1 LTRFKLRDTLPL
13 LLIYLLAV
21 GGLVWWSHLEL
32 RAGAERLA
40 EQTARLLGREIA
52 AAVRSAMPD
61 RVPAE
66 GTRPHRELLET
77 VRAVAARSAVVEAV
91 SLIGPDGRVAASAD
105 PQLVGRERPTPD
117 ELFASD
123 PRARLA
129 DASNGGLATGHYTME
144 IPLFAGSDLTGY
156 LSITIASEE
165 LSSLY
170 FERRRRVFL
179 LAAAALVLIGL
190 LGYLLHLQVAQRGR
204 RLGLALDAALSGE
217 AVAAP
222 RPGGR
227 SDPFAE
233 ALATAGKVGRELAV
247 ERRKAARVEQRLAQ
261 LGEILDVGVVLLGP
275 EKELDFASPRARELL
290 GLGPDDE
297 RWELPERLSETVTRS
312 WEESLNGL
320 DAEVL
325 VQLGGRS
332 RRLGCQVHP
341 LDAEECV
348 GWLLLVRDASLLRL
362 LEIDLRRAARLRVL
376 SQVYLAVA
384 HDLKAPLNGMVL
396 NLELLRE
403 SLADHAE
410 IPRDRQRRWVE
421 VLEREL
427 VRLRRSL
434 ETLLAQTAPTREE
447 PERFDLRATV
457 AEIEDLLA
465 PQARHQQARLVT
477 ELPDQPVAVRG
488 HRDHLKQAV
497 LNVAIN
503 GLEVLAESGTLT
515 IELRQG
521 EEGVAA
527 LAVRDTGPGI
537 PPELRARIFD
547 MHFTTKESGTGIGLY
562 VARSIVE
569 SEGGTL
575 TIAETGPE
583 GTTFA
588 IRVPL
593 ADDSDDSPE
602 EVSA

>member
-1 LTRFKLRDTLPL
+1 MTRFTLRETLPL

-32 RAGAERLA
+32 RSGAEALA
-40 EQTARLLGREIA
+40 EQTARILGREVA

-61 RVPAE
+61 EVPAE
-66 GTRPHRELLET
+66 GTRSHRELIET
-77 VRAVAARSAVVEAV
+77 VRAVAARSGVVEEVA
-91 SLIGPDGRVAASAD
+91 LIGPDGRVVAGSGPEGA
-105 PQLVGRERPTPD
+105 GRERLTPE
-117 ELFASD
+117 ELFADD
-123 PRARLA
+123 PRARLI
-129 DASNGGLATGHYTME
+129 DASAAGLASGHYTME
-144 IPLFAGSDLTGY
+144 IPLYSGAELSGY
-156 LSITIASEE
+156 LSITLASEE

-179 LAAAALVLIGL
+179 FVATALVVIGL
-190 LGYLLHLQVAQRGR
+190 LGYLLHLQLMQRGQ
-204 RLGLALDAALSGE
+204 RLRQALDAALRGE
-217 AVAAP
+217 TVAAP
-222 RPGGR
+222 TGR
-227 SDPFAE
+227 RDPFAE
-233 ALATAGKVGRELAV
+233 ALAAAGRVGRELADT
-247 ERRKAARVEQRLAQ
+247 RRKSARVEQRLEQ
-261 LGEILDVGVVLLGP
+261 LAEILDVGVVLLGP
-275 EKELDFASPRARELL
+275 NRELDFASPRARDLL
-290 GLGPDDE
+290 GLGPGDA
-297 RWELPERLSETVTRS
+297 RWELPERLAEQVSRS
-312 WEESLNGL
+312 WEAHRDGL
-320 DAEVL
+320 DAEVV
-325 VQLGGRS
+325 VQIGGRS

-403 SLADHAE
+403 SLGDHAE
-410 IPRDRQRRWVE
+410 IPREKQRRWVE

-447 PERFDLRATV
+447 PERFDLRSTIR
-457 AEIEDLLA
+457 EIEDLLA

-477 ELPDQPVAVRG
+477 ELPERPVAVRG

-515 IELRQG
+515 IALSPG
-521 EEGVAA
+521 EDGVAA

-575 TIAETGPE
+575 AIAETGPE